1 MPGDR
6 EQDDKVASP
15 VTACSSFVLIALSLS
30 RISCASLLPG
40 GCVCRTQ
47 VQVRVFTCHDMLR
60 VGLLSQSQW
69 SYGHSK
75 VGRKLTSHPLELGE
89 MDGPRRGRESKATK
103 EYIKSITDKQN
114 PKSGIKESFHFRYVH
129 RLTISQ
135 VLLLHLLHTSGGPGR
150 G

>member
-47 VQVRVFTCHDMLR
+47 VQVEGVYLPWHAASWVAFTVTVVLR
-60 VGLLSQSQW
+60 
-69 SYGHSK
+69 
-75 VGRKLTSHPLELGE
+75 
-89 MDGPRRGRESKATK
+89 A
-103 EYIKSITDKQN
+103 
-114 PKSGIKESFHFRYVH
+114 
-129 RLTISQ
+129 
-135 VLLLHLLHTSGGPGR
+135 
-150 G
+150 